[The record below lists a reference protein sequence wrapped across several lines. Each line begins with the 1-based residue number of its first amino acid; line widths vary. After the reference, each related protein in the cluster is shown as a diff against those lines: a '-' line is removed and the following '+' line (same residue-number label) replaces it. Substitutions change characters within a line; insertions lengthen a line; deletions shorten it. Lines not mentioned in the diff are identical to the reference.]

1 MHRKNLQRRLI
12 FLLAVVFLWTT
23 AFPAW
28 AADHGKHSGKGVS
41 FSVKS
46 NGAAAHEQNKE
57 NKKMTRETGNQEA
70 NAEKDNHS
78 EKNTHQ
84 DQIKDQNRNRERE
97 RTRNG
102 ESVSAG
108 NGLKLR
114 LEVELAK
121 ETEAGLEND
130 ELPEKH
136 DRAGLQKLAEKLAA
150 KLDAQPGDVKIMHR
164 LAVYYRNLG
173 DYDRA
178 IELCKEILAADP
190 ANQQALVL
198 MALCYR
204 AKGDIAA
211 AIEQLQ
217 QLLAEKETVG
227 HSVYAYLGILHEALG
242 NLAQAVESVEK
253 AVYAA
258 GTNQKEYRHKLS
270 ELYARANVPGLKI
283 FIRGRKIKPD
293 APPFIENG
301 RTLVPV
307 RAVAEALG
315 LNVQYFENGTVVI
328 TNPANGRTVTIYVGN
343 TEALIGNQ
351 KTSLE
356 VAAKIKGGRTFVPLR
371 FVAEGLGAG
380 VDYLADGQIVTV
392 D

>member
-23 AFPAW
+23 ALPAW

-41 FSVKS
+41 FSV
-46 NGAAAHEQNKE
+46 
-57 NKKMTRETGNQEA
+57 T
-70 NAEKDNHS
+70 KDNQTRNQDRDR
-78 EKNTHQ
+78 EKNTEQ
-84 DQIKDQNRNRERE
+84 DQIKNRDRDRERE
-97 RTRNG
+97 RTRDEG
-102 ESVSAG
+102 AVSAG

-114 LEVELAK
+114 LEGELAK
-121 ETEAGLEND
+121 ETEAGLEDD

-150 KLDAQPGDVKIMHR
+150 KLKDQPGDVKIMHR

-173 DYDRA
+173 EYDKA

-190 ANQQALVL
+190 ANQAALVL
-198 MALCYR
+198 MALSYR

-227 HSVYAYLGILHEALG
+227 HSVYAYLGILHEAAG

-258 GTNQKEYRHKLS
+258 GSGQKEYRHQLS
-270 ELYARANVPGLKI
+270 KLYARASVPGLKI
-283 FIRGRKIKPD
+283 FIRGRKINPD
-293 APPFIENG
+293 TPPFIENG

-315 LNVQYFENGTVVI
+315 LDVKYANGTVTI
-328 TNPANGRTVTIYVGN
+328 TNPANGKTVALFIGRQEALAGNQTVTL
-343 TEALIGNQ
+343 EA
-351 KTSLE
+351 
-356 VAAKIKGGRTFVPLR
+356 AAKIKGARAFVPLR
-371 FVAEGLGAG
+371 FVTEALGAS
-380 VDYLADGQIVTV
+380 VDYLGDGQIVTV